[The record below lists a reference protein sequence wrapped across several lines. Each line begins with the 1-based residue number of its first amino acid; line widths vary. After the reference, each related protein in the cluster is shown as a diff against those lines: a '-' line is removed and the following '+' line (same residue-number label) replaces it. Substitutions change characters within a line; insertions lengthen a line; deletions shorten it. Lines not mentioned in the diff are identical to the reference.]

1 MDIVWWRKLLSN
13 REQFWGARRA
23 EMSTRR
29 AVFSKAACGNQL
41 IMSICFAPFPLRR
54 QTRFGKGQKVAG
66 NGSVRKCGSE
76 AVRIG
81 KSGSEKVVRMHF
93 PGNTGKLIYSDCANR
108 CTSPVILE
116 MLIYSDCVNRCT
128 SLVLLEILIYSDCV
142 NRCTSPVCA
151 CVCVCL
157 RVCVCA

>member
-1 MDIVWWRKLLSN
+1 MVPSPANRMSRVCWRKLLSN

-66 NGSVRKCGSE
+66 NGPEMVRKRPESGQKVAGKGQKVAGAIRKIGSE
-76 AVRIG
+76 RARKWPEMVRFG
-81 KSGSEKVVRMHF
+81 NVVRKRFGSEKVVRKKWF
-93 PGNTGKLIYSDCANR
+93 G

-116 MLIYSDCVNRCT
+116 N
-128 SLVLLEILIYSDCV
+128 
-142 NRCTSPVCA
+142 
-151 CVCVCL
+151 
-157 RVCVCA
+157 